1 MASNSAY
8 TQFMA
13 LNHYFRSMVLGL
25 ASLARI
31 KYIII
36 WYIGMCW
43 NEHVSLNTFLFS
55 GFVLGLIIYNNMYTK
70 YKIQELN
77 SIWVYFFFLSFIF
90 MQLIEFFIWR
100 NIDNKY
106 YNRIFSCLAQ
116 LLLLVQPLAS
126 LMILSNIPLRNTLV
140 MSYLLLAIPFSTYK
154 FATTNIHSM
163 ISKNG
168 HLQWKFFNMGYYIWA
183 IWCFF
188 FLFSILY
195 ERHYY
200 ALLFALITLCAA
212 VINYTADGS
221 VGSLWCWS
229 VNSVFIYYAFHLL
242 IYLPFLEK
250 AKIC

>member
-1 MASNSAY
+1 
-8 TQFMA
+8 
-13 LNHYFRSMVLGL
+13 
-25 ASLARI
+25 
-31 KYIII
+31 
-36 WYIGMCW
+36 MCW

-55 GFVLGLIIYNNMYTK
+55 GFVLGLIIYNNTYTK
-70 YKIQELN
+70 YKIQGLN

-100 NIDNKY
+100 NIHNKY

-116 LLLLVQPLAS
+116 ILLLVQPVAS
-126 LMILSNIPLRNTLV
+126 MMILSNIPLRNILV
-140 MSYLLLAIPFSTYK
+140 IFYLFLMIPYAVYK
-154 FATTNIHSM
+154 FSTTNIHSN

-168 HLQWKFFNMGYYIWA
+168 HLQWNFFNMGYLIWA

-195 ERHYY
+195 ERHFFGF
-200 ALLFALITLCAA
+200 LFALITLGVA

-229 VNSVFIYYAFHLL
+229 VNSVMIYYAFYLL
-242 IYLPFLEK
+242 ICLPFLEK